1 MNVRITSQTGSQR
14 SLTLKTHKTNL
25 FFNELGFNSETELD
39 SMIDCQCLL
48 HSKWGNW
55 SIPLI
60 FIPLT
65 QWILAI
71 SNFSP
76 WWRKIPAS
84 QTYSQLPS
92 ANSLLSKQKATK
104 ADASGGLET
113 RFLKLR
119 EPHKLLCLLMTQKM
133 RSISGAWTTS
143 ETISQNWLATN

>member
-1 MNVRITSQTGSQR
+1 MNLRITSQTGSQR

-25 FFNELGFNSETELD
+25 FLNELGFNSETELD
-39 SMIDCQCLL
+39 SIIDCQCPL
-48 HSKWGNW
+48 HSKWSNW

-92 ANSLLSKQKATK
+92 ANSLLSKQKATN
-104 ADASGGLET
+104 ADESGHLET
-113 RFLKLR
+113 SRTAIYDCIYDCTCWWR
-119 EPHKLLCLLMTQKM
+119 KM
-133 RSISGAWTTS
+133 QTISGAWTTS

>member
-1 MNVRITSQTGSQR
+1 MNLRITSQTGSQR

-25 FFNELGFNSETELD
+25 FLNELGFNSETELD
-39 SMIDCQCLL
+39 SIIDCQCLL
-48 HSKWGNW
+48 HSKWSNW

-92 ANSLLSKQKATK
+92 ANSLLSKQKATN
-104 ADASGGLET
+104 ADASGHLET
-113 RFLKLR
+113 SRTAKL
-119 EPHKLLCLLMTQKM
+119 PGWLYLLMTQKM
-133 RSISGAWTTS
+133 RTISGARTTC
-143 ETISQNWLATN
+143 ETINQNLSATN

>member
-1 MNVRITSQTGSQR
+1 MNLRITSQTGSQR

-25 FFNELGFNSETELD
+25 FLNELGFNSETELD
-39 SMIDCQCLL
+39 SIIDCQCLL
-48 HSKWGNW
+48 HSKWSNW

-92 ANSLLSKQKATK
+92 ANSLLSKQKAAN
-104 ADASGGLET
+104 ADASGHLET
-113 RFLKLR
+113 SRTAKLPR
-119 EPHKLLCLLMTQKM
+119 WLYLLMTQKM
-133 RSISGAWTTS
+133 RSISGAWSTS

>member
-1 MNVRITSQTGSQR
+1 MNLRITSQTGSQR

-25 FFNELGFNSETELD
+25 FLNELGFNSETELD
-39 SMIDCQCLL
+39 SIIDCQCLL
-48 HSKWGNW
+48 HSKWSNW

-92 ANSLLSKQKATK
+92 ANSLLSKQKATN
-104 ADASGGLET
+104 ADENGHLET
-113 RFLKLR
+113 SRTAIHPRWLY
-119 EPHKLLCLLMTQKM
+119 LLMTQKM

-143 ETISQNWLATN
+143 ETIIQN

>member
-1 MNVRITSQTGSQR
+1 MNLRITSQTGSQR

-25 FFNELGFNSETELD
+25 FLNELGFNSETELD
-39 SMIDCQCLL
+39 SIIDCQCLL
-48 HSKWGNW
+48 HSKWSNW

-92 ANSLLSKQKATK
+92 ANSLLSKQKATN
-104 ADASGGLET
+104 ADASGHLET
-113 RFLKLR
+113 SRTAKL
-119 EPHKLLCLLMTQKM
+119 PGWLCLLMTQKLW
-133 RSISGAWTTS
+133 SISGAWTTS
-143 ETISQNWLATN
+143 ETIIQN